1 VERGYRGEVKC
12 HILMNI
18 CFFAKTEER
27 FTKKIKYIVDL
38 FFSTY
43 GLDYRIIQSLDQ
55 LFAADLLPANLLIIY
70 GDWEDYQG
78 IKEKIPPGCHLLFIS
93 QLFHQVF
100 EPEHPEVKKL
110 KYKETNF
117 SLPILYT
124 YPTKERKSSYWWE
137 EKSGRQ
143 YPGVIF
149 EKKQNQIRINC
160 YVDFFASSFY
170 LLTLQDERHDLEEQK
185 AERFMAKGSW
195 REKENTLHV
204 PLINQYFKILFE
216 LLQTVAKEG
225 KLPLLSKK
233 FWPLGTGLAVALTH
247 DVDILDKWSL
257 YILFRMW
264 SLLKRADFKALIRML
279 SQLPR
284 FFFKKNKSLL
294 GVSLILEAEK
304 TKGFNSTFF
313 FLAGEPNLRKILKS
327 DITYSL
333 EKAKPAVERILN
345 AQGEVGL
352 HGSRNSYINKEDLR
366 EEKRNLDEFLFSPCV
381 GIRQH
386 FLCLKIPQT
395 WRFQIESGFLYDCT
409 LGYPD
414 RSGFRSGFALPFHPY
429 DLQADEELKI
439 WEINTNVMDQTYD
452 KYDPKTKEQ
461 MKKEIEL
468 LQERLMCT
476 DGGLLTLLW
485 HTNVLEEFGFPDFL
499 NLYAE
504 LLEGFLQK
512 KAFVSTG
519 EGIVR
524 FWKARKE
531 IKLLERKVENNLWRW
546 RYQTTSSISNLTFCL
561 DLLAGR
567 GNSHLKVDG
576 AEALI
581 EWTLSGALITFPWLD
596 QKQSFEINLI
606 CEES

>member
-1 VERGYRGEVKC
+1 
-12 HILMNI
+12 MNI
-18 CFFAKTEER
+18 CFFAKAEEK

-55 LFAADLLPANLLIIY
+55 LFEADLSLVNLLMVY
-70 GDWEDYQG
+70 GSWEDYQS

-100 EPEHPEVKKL
+100 GQEHPEVKRL
-110 KYKETNF
+110 KFKKTGF
-117 SLPILYT
+117 SLPVLYT
-124 YPTKERKSSYWWE
+124 YPTPEEECSCWVE

-143 YPGVIF
+143 YPGIV
-149 EKKQNQIRINC
+149 EKKSEGQVRIAC
-160 YVDFFASSFY
+160 YADFLASSFY
-170 LLTLQDERHDLEEQK
+170 LLTLQDERADFEKQK
-185 AERFMAKGSW
+185 AERFMAGGSW
-195 REKENTLHV
+195 REKENALHI
-204 PLINQYFKILFE
+204 PLINRYFKILFE
-216 LLQTVAKEG
+216 LLQMVAKEG

-233 FWPLGTGLAVALTH
+233 FWPSGSKLAVALTH

-257 YILFRMW
+257 YVFFRIF
-264 SLLKRADFKALIRML
+264 SLLKRGNFKTLFKML
-279 SQLPR
+279 LKLPKFIFSQD
-284 FFFKKNKSLL
+284 KSLR
-294 GVSLILEAEK
+294 GINLILEQEK
-304 TKGFNSTFF
+304 KMGFHSTFF
-313 FLAGEPNLRKILKS
+313 FLAGKPSLRTILKS
-327 DITYSL
+327 DITYSV
-333 EKAKPAVERILN
+333 KKTKPAVERILN

-352 HGSRNSYINKEDLR
+352 HGSLNSYMKEEDLR
-366 EEKRNLDEFLFSPCV
+366 EEKRNLDKFRTSPCI

-386 FLCLKIPQT
+386 FLYLKVPQT
-395 WRFQIESGFLYDCT
+395 WRSQSESGFQYDCT

-429 DLQADEELKI
+429 DLQADEELEI
-439 WEINTNVMDQTYD
+439 WETNTNVMDQTYD

-461 MKKEIEL
+461 IKKEIEQ
-468 LQERLMCT
+468 LQDQLTST

-499 NLYAE
+499 NLYAD

-531 IKLLERKVENNLWRW
+531 VKVLERKTENNLWQW
-546 RYQTTSSISNLTFCL
+546 RYQTFSPIANLTFHL
-561 DLLAGR
+561 NLPYVGELR
-567 GNSHLKVDG
+567 LKVDG
-576 AEALI
+576 AKALI
-581 EWTLSGALITFPWLD
+581 KMDLQEALITFPQLNRN
-596 QKQSFEINLI
+596 QSFQISLI
-606 CEES
+606 REES

>member
-1 VERGYRGEVKC
+1 
-12 HILMNI
+12 MNI
-18 CFFAKTEER
+18 YFFAKAEEK

-55 LFAADLLPANLLIIY
+55 LFEADLSLVNLLIIY
-70 GDWEDYQG
+70 GSWEDYQS

-100 EPEHPEVKKL
+100 EQGHPEVKRL
-110 KYKETNF
+110 KYKKTGF
-117 SLPILYT
+117 SLPILYA
-124 YPTKERKSSYWWE
+124 YPTTEQKSSYWWE

-149 EKKQNQIRINC
+149 EKKQTQIRINC

-170 LLTLQDERHDLEEQK
+170 LLTLQDERQDFEEQK

-195 REKENTLHV
+195 REKENIHRIPLVNGYFEILLTL
-204 PLINQYFKILFE
+204 IRS
-216 LLQTVAKEG
+216 VAYKR
-225 KLPLLSKK
+225 KLPLLSKS
-233 FWPLGTGLAVALTH
+233 FWPSGANLAVALTH

-257 YILFRMW
+257 YVLFRIF
-264 SLLKRADFKALIRML
+264 SLVKRRNFKTLLKML
-279 SQLPR
+279 LKLPKFISSQD
-284 FFFKKNKSLL
+284 KSLR
-294 GVSLILEAEK
+294 GINLILEQEK
-304 TKGFNSTFF
+304 RIGFNSTFF
-313 FLAGEPNLRKILKS
+313 FLAGKPSLRTILKS
-327 DITYSL
+327 DITYSVK
-333 EKAKPAVERILN
+333 KAKPAVERILN

-352 HGSRNSYINKEDLR
+352 HGSLNSYMKKEDLKK
-366 EEKRNLDEFLFSPCV
+366 EKESLDQFLLSSCV

-386 FLCLKIPQT
+386 FLCLKVPQT
-395 WRFQIESGFLYDCT
+395 WRSQSESGFLYDCT

-414 RSGFRSGFALPFHPY
+414 RSGFRSGFAFPFHPY
-429 DLQADEELKI
+429 DLQADEELEI

-468 LQERLMCT
+468 LQDQLKGRH
-476 DGGLLTLLW
+476 GGLLTLLW
-485 HTNVLEEFGFPDFL
+485 HTNVLKEFGFPDFL

-531 IKLLERKVENNLWRW
+531 VKLLERKIENNLWQW
-546 RYQTTSSISNLTFCL
+546 RYQTTSAISNLTFCL
-561 DLLAGR
+561 NLLPYPGR
-567 GNSHLKVDG
+567 SRLKVDG
-576 AEALI
+576 AETLI
-581 EWTLSGALITFPWLD
+581 KWILSEALITFPWLD
-596 QKQSFEINLI
+596 RKQSFEISLI
-606 CEES
+606 REES